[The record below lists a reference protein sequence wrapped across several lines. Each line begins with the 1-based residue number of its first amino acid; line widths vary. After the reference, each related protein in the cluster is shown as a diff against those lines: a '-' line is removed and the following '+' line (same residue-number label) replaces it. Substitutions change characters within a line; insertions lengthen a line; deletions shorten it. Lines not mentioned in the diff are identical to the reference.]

1 MNKKRIISASLI
13 VISFLIPILIKDF
26 YILHVFIMTYI
37 AITAAVGLGLLMSG
51 GMISCTQAGIMA
63 IGAYSSSLLVMKA
76 GLSFWL
82 ALPLSGLISTTLGLV
97 VCYPTL
103 RLKGLYFIMVTFAV
117 SEMIRLVIVNWP
129 SFLGGYSGIPMV
141 PKPNPIAIPGL
152 TTIEFTSKIP
162 YYYLILV
169 IMLIALLTIYRLYV
183 SRMGRVLRSLH
194 ESDVLAESIGINVMR
209 YKAIA
214 FGIVCF
220 FAGLAGSFLAHYNRL
235 VAPEFFTIW
244 VSIYYLIY
252 AQVGGHATVLGPL
265 LGASF
270 FSILPEFLRG
280 MRQYSP
286 IIFSVLLV
294 LAIFFLPGGLETL
307 PRRLKTYWHTR
318 ILGRAPH
325 ERAKEDRMHGLS

>member
-1 MNKKRIISASLI
+1 MNKKI
-13 VISFLIPILIKDF
+13 VISTSLIIISFIIPLLIKDP

-37 AITAAVGLGLLMSG
+37 AIIAAVGLGLLMSG

-76 GLSFWL
+76 KLSFWL
-82 ALPLSGLISTTLGLV
+82 ALPLSGLVSTFLGLV

-117 SEMIRLVIVNWP
+117 SEMIRLVIVNWT
-129 SFLGGYSGIPMV
+129 SVLGGHSGIPMV
-141 PKPNPIAIPGL
+141 PKPDPIAIPGL
-152 TTIEFTSKIP
+152 PVIEFTSKIP
-162 YYYLILV
+162 YYYLILI
-169 IMLIALLTIYRLYV
+169 IMLITLFITYRLYV
-183 SRMGRVLRSLH
+183 SRMGRILKSIH
-194 ESDVLAESIGINVMR
+194 ESDVLAESIGINAMK

-220 FAGLAGSFLAHYNRL
+220 FAGLDGSFFAHYNRL

-252 AQVGGHATVLGPL
+252 AQVGGHATILGPL
-265 LGASF
+265 LGAIF

-286 IIFSVLLV
+286 IIFAGLLV
-294 LAIFFLPGGLETL
+294 VAIFFLPGGLETF
-307 PRRLKTYWHTR
+307 PQRLKTYWQR
-318 ILGRAPH
+318 
-325 ERAKEDRMHGLS
+325 KQ